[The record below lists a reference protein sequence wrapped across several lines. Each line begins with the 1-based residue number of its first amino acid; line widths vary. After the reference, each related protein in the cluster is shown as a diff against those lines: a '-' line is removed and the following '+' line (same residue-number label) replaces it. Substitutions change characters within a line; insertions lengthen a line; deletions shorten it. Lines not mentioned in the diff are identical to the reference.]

1 MSLSLPFRNL
11 SSPARS
17 SSSSSSPRSVT
28 TTSLSLHD
36 EPEPVQQPRFGN
48 SIVGGGYDDGNHRW
62 NDHRLIYKARALHH
76 HPISTDNS
84 FDSSYHSPKDD
95 DDDDEEEEDR
105 QQQQA
110 PTAAAA
116 TISPRAVSSLL
127 LSTSG
132 TLSTRQEDNFRHDV
146 LCSSFTLGGSL
157 PPPRPPPPAAAGTTS
172 YIKQV
177 NGNTTVIDSR
187 NSSSSSI
194 STISRRKRKLL
205 FPSLQPTMMGPAT
218 IATTKTLSFEEE
230 GEEDEEP
237 TPRNT
242 TSRRRMNFRHRSVCH
257 ETVQWLTASESMAV
271 AANANV
277 LATANVVAEEEDEDE
292 DLSSSKHTS
301 AKRPRLP
308 SPSSSFSTQPVVK
321 ELWLGPVFEDSRTIL
336 SAIKTL
342 PSSVRYL
349 DLDLRN
355 ALHLLPEAMP
365 VLLRKTH
372 ITTLSIRFFGD
383 AGAIELAKWIH
394 LNPNLERLNLQGNR
408 IGSLGARTLVDAI
421 ISSGHH
427 RRNLKHLNLS
437 CNCILRGDLI
447 GQLLALSTSLHSVD
461 VQYNWLGDQDV
472 HHICQ
477 GLRKNTSLRELNLC
491 GCQRITKI
499 GLETLLKCLERHNT
513 SLHSI
518 KAQALDEESEKL
530 VTRITYW
537 TDLNK
542 AGRYL
547 VHSSSVPSGIWPLAL
562 ERSSSDRDQPNALYH
577 LLRHGSPE
585 ILH

>member
-84 FDSSYHSPKDD
+84 FDSSYHSPKTD
-95 DDDDEEEEDR
+95 EEEDR
-105 QQQQA
+105 QRQQA
-110 PTAAAA
+110 PTATAA
-116 TISPRAVSSLL
+116 TISPPAISSLL
-127 LSTSG
+127 LSPSR
-132 TLSTRQEDNFRHDV
+132 TLSRRQEGNFRHDV
-146 LCSSFTLGGSL
+146 LCSSFTLGSSS
-157 PPPRPPPPAAAGTTS
+157 PPSPPPPPPAAGTTS
-172 YIKQV
+172 YIKQG

-187 NSSSSSI
+187 NSCSSI
-194 STISRRKRKLL
+194 STNSRRKRKL
-205 FPSLQPTMMGPAT
+205 PLQPTTMGPTT
-218 IATTKTLSFEEE
+218 ITTTNTLSFDEEE
-230 GEEDEEP
+230 EH
-237 TPRNT
+237 TPRTT

-257 ETVQWLTASESMAV
+257 ETVQWLAAAETMAV
-271 AANANV
+271 AANAH
-277 LATANVVAEEEDEDE
+277 ATNTTNVVAEEEDVDE

-301 AKRPRLP
+301 TKRPRF
-308 SPSSSFSTQPVVK
+308 PSSSSSRPVVE

-342 PSSVRYL
+342 PSSVRSL

-355 ALHLLPEAMP
+355 ALHLLPQAMP

-421 ISSGHH
+421 IASGLH
-427 RRNLKHLNLS
+427 RRSLKHLNLS
-437 CNCILRGDLI
+437 CNCILHGDLI
-447 GQLLALSTSLHSVD
+447 GQLLALSTSLQSVD
-461 VQYNWLGDQDV
+461 VQFNWLGDQGV

-477 GLRKNTSLRELNLC
+477 GLRKNTSLRELNLY
-491 GCQRITKI
+491 GCQRVTKT
-499 GLETLLKCLERHNT
+499 GLETLLKCLELHNT

-518 KAQALDEESEKL
+518 KAQALDEESEQL
-530 VTRITYW
+530 VTRIRYW

-562 ERSSSDRDQPNALYH
+562 QTSSTDQDQPNALYH
-577 LLRHGSPE
+577 LLRHGNPK
-585 ILH
+585 ILY